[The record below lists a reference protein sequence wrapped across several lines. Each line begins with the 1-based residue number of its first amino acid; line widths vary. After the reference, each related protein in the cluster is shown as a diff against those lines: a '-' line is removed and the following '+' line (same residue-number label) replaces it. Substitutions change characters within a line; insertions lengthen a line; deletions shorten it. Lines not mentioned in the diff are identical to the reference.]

1 MIKYVLIMSCIKI
14 FNRKIAACHGGK
26 TLKKE
31 PMKMAKTSMTTTT
44 NRETDA
50 EEFDYILSPSPAGFM
65 YPLLAPAVVFLIPYI
80 LISIF
85 PNIFSTIGIKVGKW
99 TLLMGGLLLAALNI
113 VVQEIRR
120 RSVKLKLH
128 IDYMVLSKGIIFTS
142 FSKIYLADIKTTEL
156 TKTLFERIFNL
167 GTIRIATAG
176 TEGYEMTLKRFS
188 NPAGIVKYLADHR
201 IEGE

>member
-1 MIKYVLIMSCIKI
+1 
-14 FNRKIAACHGGK
+14 
-26 TLKKE
+26 
-31 PMKMAKTSMTTTT
+31 MAKTSMTTTT